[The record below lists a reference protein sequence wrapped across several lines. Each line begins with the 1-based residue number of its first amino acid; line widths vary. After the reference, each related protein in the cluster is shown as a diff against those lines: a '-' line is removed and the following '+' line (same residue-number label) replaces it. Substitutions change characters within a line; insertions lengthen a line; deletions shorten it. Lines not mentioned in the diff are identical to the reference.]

1 MFPHRAKIIVDA
13 LICAAFIQMFFLFLY
28 VRISV
33 KTVAF
38 HTLGCKLNFSE
49 TSTLARSFKIHGFDE
64 VAFPGP
70 ADVVVINTCSVTENA
85 DKECKALIR
94 KVNRV
99 SPDAFLALIG
109 CYAQLRPQE
118 IAALPGVDLVLGASE
133 KFRLLHHVKSAAKQD
148 GVSVHACEIHEANSF
163 ESAWSQGSRTRTFL
177 KVQDG
182 CDYPCSYCTIPLARG
197 ISRSDTVENIIARSY
212 EIAENGAMEIVLT
225 GVNIGDFGRGEH
237 GNKKH
242 DHTFLQLLEQIELRG
257 AKLRYRISSIEPN
270 LLSEEIISLVAASE
284 KFMPHFHM
292 PLQSGS
298 DRILGL
304 MRRRYRT
311 DLYRSRTEL
320 IRKLIPDASIGVD
333 VISGFPGE
341 TETHFEET
349 HSFISQI
356 PVSYLHAF
364 TYSERANTP
373 AAEMQGKVPSD
384 IRVRRTNILRALS
397 AIKQEEFYASSN
409 GKEAE
414 VLWETENKDGFMLGY
429 TPNYI
434 RVIAPFD
441 SVLVNTK
448 QIVKLKFSKASDIMK
463 IEFAGEATSV

>member
-1 MFPHRAKIIVDA
+1 
-13 LICAAFIQMFFLFLY
+13 
-28 VRISV
+28 
-33 KTVAF
+33 
-38 HTLGCKLNFSE
+38 
-49 TSTLARSFKIHGFDE
+49 
-64 VAFPGP
+64 
-70 ADVVVINTCSVTENA
+70 
-85 DKECKALIR
+85 
-94 KVNRV
+94 
-99 SPDAFLALIG
+99 
-109 CYAQLRPQE
+109 
-118 IAALPGVDLVLGASE
+118 
-133 KFRLLHHVKSAAKQD
+133 
-148 GVSVHACEIHEANSF
+148 
-163 ESAWSQGSRTRTFL
+163 
-177 KVQDG
+177 
-182 CDYPCSYCTIPLARG
+182 
-197 ISRSDTVENIIARSY
+197 
-212 EIAENGAMEIVLT
+212 
-225 GVNIGDFGRGEH
+225 
-237 GNKKH
+237 
-242 DHTFLQLLEQIELRG
+242 
-257 AKLRYRISSIEPN
+257 
-270 LLSEEIISLVAASE
+270 
-284 KFMPHFHM
+284 MPHFHM